1 MSELQ
6 QGALRPNVLL
16 IHCHDLGKW
25 LPAYDRL
32 SVDAPNLDRFARES
46 IVFDAAF
53 STSPLCTPA
62 RSSLFT
68 GLSPHQNGL
77 MGLTHQ
83 GWTYAPGVVTLPE
96 HLGALGYR
104 TALLGLQHEDLD
116 ARKLGYDEVHGL
128 GFLPRALEVARLCE
142 RWLPTDAE
150 AQPFFAV
157 AGMWEAHRPWPDE
170 DYEPADTSQVEV
182 PAYLPDNEH
191 TRKDLAGFYAAI
203 AQLDVAVG
211 RILDAL
217 DKCGRSEDTLVIFTT
232 DHGAAFP
239 RAKGTLYD
247 SGVGVALMIRPP
259 RSWQVKGARY
269 GSLTSHLDIVP
280 TLIELAGGDAGTLG
294 LDGVSQLS
302 VILGEARS
310 VESDD
315 AGRHLYLEKTYHDGY
330 DPLRAVRTTQYKY
343 IRSYRE
349 GSDGAPLALDL
360 ELSATRKGLPENYRE
375 TRLPEELYDLI
386 ADPDELHN
394 VVEDPRYSEVA
405 RQLSSALDQWMR
417 DTSDPLLEGPIPE
430 PRPPIRS
437 HTV

>member
-1 MSELQ
+1 MSAKRQFEI
-6 QGALRPNVLL
+6 RPNVLL

-32 SVDAPNLDRFARES
+32 SVEAPNLDRLASES
-46 IVFDAAF
+46 IVFDEAF

-68 GLSPHQNGL
+68 GLSPHRNGL

-96 HLGALGYR
+96 HLGALGYK

-142 RWLPTDAE
+142 RWLPFADN

-170 DYEPADTSQVEV
+170 DYEPVDARQVEV
-182 PAYLPDNEH
+182 PAYLPDNEY
-191 TRKDLAGFYAAI
+191 TRQDLAGFYAAI
-203 AQLDVAVG
+203 AQLDAAVG
-211 RILDAL
+211 KILDAL
-217 DKCGRSEDTLVIFTT
+217 DECGRSDDTLVIFTT

-259 RSWQVKGARY
+259 RKWHVEAGRH
-269 GSLTSHLDIVP
+269 GSLASHLDIVP
-280 TLIELAGGDAGTLG
+280 TLIELAGGDVESLN
-294 LDGVSQLS
+294 LEGVSQLS

-310 VESDD
+310 LEIEE
-315 AGRHLYLEKTYHDGY
+315 AERHLYLEKTYHDGY
-330 DPLRAVRTTQYKY
+330 DPLRAVRTPRYKY

-349 GSDGAPLALDL
+349 GSEGAPLALDL
-360 ELSATRKGLPENYRE
+360 ELSETRKGLPENYRE
-375 TRLPEELYDLI
+375 TRLPEELYDLVV
-386 ADPDELHN
+386 DPDEIHN
-394 VVEDPRYSEVA
+394 VVADPAYRDVA
-405 RQLSSALDQWMR
+405 QQLSSALDAWMR
-417 DTSDPLLEGPIPE
+417 NTSAPLLDGPIPE
-430 PRPPIRS
+430 PRPPSRVDS
-437 HTV
+437 G